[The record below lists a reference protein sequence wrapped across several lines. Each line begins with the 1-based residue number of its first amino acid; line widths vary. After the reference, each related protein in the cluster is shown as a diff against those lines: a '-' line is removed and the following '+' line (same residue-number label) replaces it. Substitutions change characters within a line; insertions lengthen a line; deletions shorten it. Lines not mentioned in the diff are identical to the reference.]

1 MVLDELSDAE
11 LREAVLAELDRL
23 NVPVP
28 AKPGAAGPPATGVDL
43 SERAAR
49 AGAER
54 RAYPVQLEVRQGTTP
69 GTSTVEG
76 YASVTEQPYEMWDFL
91 GSYTEIVR
99 AGSFTKTL
107 GENPQVQLL
116 LNHRGLSMAYTKAGT
131 LRLAEDSTG
140 LAIEAQVN
148 NRRSDV
154 QDMLAAIEDGDVDE
168 MSFKF
173 RVPKGKSLWSPDYT
187 QRDITEVDIHRGDVS
202 VVNFGANDG
211 TAGTLAVRAQDLDGL
226 DDESA
231 RALYE
236 RLARRFDLRAAQ
248 TQRPELS
255 LLLADL
261 DLVELS
267 A

>member
-1 MVLDELSDAE
+1 MKLPGVPDAE
-11 LREAVLAELDRL
+11 LRTAVLAELDWL
-23 NVPVP
+23 GVPVP
-28 AKPGAAGPPATGVDL
+28 AAGGDLSARAACSGAAC
-43 SERAAR
+43 S
-49 AGAER
+49 GAER
-54 RAYPVQLEVRQGTTP
+54 RAYPVQLEVRHGTTAD
-69 GTSTVEG
+69 TSTVEG
-76 YASVTEQPYEMWDFL
+76 YASVTEKPYEMYDML
-91 GSYTEIVR
+91 GPYTEIVR
-99 AGSFTKTL
+99 AGAFGKTL
-107 GENPQVQLL
+107 AEHPQVQLL

-131 LRLAEDSTG
+131 LRLAEDTTG
-140 LAIEAQVN
+140 LAIEAEVN

-154 QDMLAAIEDGDVDE
+154 QDMLHAIDDGDVDE

-187 QRDITEVDIHRGDVS
+187 QRDITEVNIHRGDVS

-211 TAGTLAVRAQDLDGL
+211 TAGSLAVRAQDLDGL
-226 DDESA
+226 DDDAA

-236 RLARRFDLRAAQ
+236 RLARRFDLPTQ